1 MKIKKSLTLN
11 NPYFC
16 SLIFRNLMRNNYK
29 KTSCLLLFL
38 CASAMVM
45 AQTSSFKT
53 LLLELQSLQKQ
64 LVPDKRVAI
73 LEIEIKDTL
82 QPVVVVSG
90 ETDLPE
96 AKLQIIRFLNEK
108 QISFIDSVRL
118 LPDAAVGDE
127 TWALAT
133 LSVSNLRAIPD
144 HVSEL
149 VSQVMMGTPLKVL
162 DCNEKWCR
170 VQTPEYYIG
179 WMDTSGFQ
187 RITQKELDRWK
198 ASNRYLFNSISGNV
212 YDAPGKRGEVVSD
225 LVQGDLFEVEE
236 VSGRFLKIKIPDG
249 RTGYVRKADCIPF
262 DHWINLEP
270 GAQATSSL
278 ARQMMGFPYL
288 WGGTSVKAADC
299 SGFVKQVYY
308 MQGVI
313 LARDASQQARYGEAV
328 DFNNRNNLQ
337 TGDLLFFGRDAQ
349 HITHV
354 GIYLEKGNF
363 IHASGRVHISSL
375 DPNDPKYVSSRKNVA
390 ACRVFNS
397 LNAEGIVRVKDHPW
411 YVIKH

>member
-1 MKIKKSLTLN
+1 MKN
-11 NPYFC
+11 F
-16 SLIFRNLMRNNYK
+16 YK
-29 KTSCLLLFL
+29 NFTCLLLLLSAGTFL
-38 CASAMVM
+38 T
-45 AQTSSFKT
+45 AQTLPFKT
-53 LLLELQSLQKQ
+53 LLQELQSLQKQ

-73 LEIEIKDTL
+73 LEIEITDTL

-96 AKLQIIRFLNEK
+96 AKLQIIRFLNDNK
-108 QISFIDSVRL
+108 VSFVDSLRL
-118 LPDAAVGDE
+118 MPDASLGEE

-133 LSVSNLRAIPD
+133 LSVSNLRSIPD

-149 VSQVMMGTPLKVL
+149 VSQVMMGTPLRVL

-198 ASNRYLFNSISGNV
+198 ASNRCLFNSMSGNV
-212 YDAPGKRGEVVSD
+212 YDASGKRGEVVSD

-262 DHWINLEP
+262 DQWINLEP
-270 GAQATSSL
+270 DAQATSSL

-313 LARDASQQARYGEAV
+313 LARDASQQARYGETV
-328 DFNNRNNLQ
+328 DFSNRNNLQ

-354 GIYLEKGNF
+354 GFYLGNGHF

-375 DPNDPKYVSSRKNVA
+375 DPSDPKYVPSRKNVA
-390 ACRVFNS
+390 ARRVLNS
-397 LNAEGIVRVKDHPW
+397 LNSEGIVRVKDHPW
-411 YVIKH
+411 YSVQP